1 MIISFGALNMGL
13 LEITAVVFIL
23 TANLSVTKS
32 QQSGEVYSDV
42 VFLVDGSRY
51 ARPPAFQKVKNFIT
65 QIIDKLN
72 IVENGYRIG
81 LAQYSGDAKTEFLL
95 NRFQQKDEVM
105 NYLRRNYMFKG
116 GGALRTGRAISHL
129 QTNFFTTAA
138 GSRQVDGV
146 PQIAVVITTARSQD
160 DVEADSK
167 ALKKRGVRI
176 ISVGIGNSDIS
187 ELEKIAFLPN
197 YPFLFQTSGFENLI
211 RASEVSSAIMMITQ
225 REFLHKEIK
234 APAACKSANLADIVF
249 LVDQSRSIGE
259 RNFQLIRLFLTR
271 FINALDVAGDKIHI
285 GLVQYNTVAFPEFYF
300 TTYQSKNEM
309 IQHIKK
315 TNYRGG
321 EANTGA
327 ALDYI
332 RLNYFTPHAGGRK
345 KQGIPQ
351 IAIVITDGKS
361 KYDVKKAASALR
373 RTGVTVYAV
382 GTKDA
387 NQNELSKIASYPSEN
402 FVSTIESFGRPS
414 NIERI
419 LQKRVCVEIINQN
432 SVLPEKVT
440 QLQEG
445 CMETD
450 EADLFFL
457 IHGSDSI
464 KPEDFT
470 DMKQFML
477 DIIHKFKI
485 GVDRV
490 RVSVVQYGY
499 APQTVF
505 SITQYT
511 TNKDVEAAIKR
522 MTLIRELQTVTGKA
536 LEFIKDRFKEIDQ
549 SDKNRAQ
556 RFLITI
562 TDQKSEDDVSIPA
575 SELRQRGVVVYSIGV
590 EKADHSEMFQ
600 IAGDLDRM
608 FYTDNYDAL
617 TAIKNKVLRDMCS
630 KEACSKLE
638 VADIIFLIDGSR
650 SIYFK
655 DFITMK
661 VFMETLINKTQVGEN
676 RVQFGV
682 IQFSTQTQLEFQ
694 LNQYYDKDKLMQAVG
709 DIQQLEGLT
718 STGKAL
724 NFTAKYFD
732 EAQGGRPHERQ
743 YLIVITDGEAQ
754 DEVYTPAKA
763 IRDKGITV
771 FAIGVYNANNSQLVD
786 IAGSQD
792 QVYHVENFDALGS
805 LEKLISFEVCSP
817 LHECKRIEVADIV
830 FVISGSD
837 SIGAVQLD
845 SMKRFMIA
853 VANRSEVDAKG
864 VQFGVVL
871 YGDSPQTKF
880 QMNEF
885 HSKAGIRTAISQ
897 IQKTTSGSAS
907 AAKALKHAAGLLS
920 SEKGGRKSQEVPQF
934 LIVITDTKAAD
945 AVDLPAI
952 TKGIR
957 EDNIKIYG
965 IGVGRVEQR
974 ELEKITGSTEGNF
987 YAQDFGQLQDLSRI
1001 ISQLLCNGSKLACE
1015 LSKADIVFLLD
1026 SSESIKKHQFQLEKD
1041 FLKDFT
1047 DMFEISQDKFQ
1058 FGVAQYST
1066 NQKAEFY
1073 LNQYHD
1079 RMMLNR
1085 SIQNIVQL
1093 QEGTKTGKAL
1103 KYIDHFFQP
1112 EKGSRKKEG
1121 VPQFLLVITDGE
1133 SQDDVSLPAEAL
1145 RRNNIIIFALGID
1158 KVEKKHMVEIT
1169 GDPQKTYIIKEF
1181 TDLSKF
1187 KKRLVRTI
1195 CVTEEQKVSPECTMD
1210 IAVGFDLPRRSG
1222 KQTLFTGQM
1231 QLQAKIDEILFMI
1244 TSITG
1249 SSCTADSKADIRLG
1263 FHIKDRNG
1271 LNVFE
1276 TQFENY
1282 NQEIVDKL
1290 KAIQTDASIN
1300 LNAETLKS
1308 FSNKFNTSDANSKVV
1323 LIFTDGLDDT
1333 EVRLN
1338 DAAEKLREEGVSA
1351 LITVTLE
1358 GAVNI
1363 KKISRIEFG
1372 NEFGYKQQLFIGMQD
1387 IGGSLKQEISAIME
1401 RDCFNFRCI
1410 CIGDPGLLGGQGF
1423 RGPKGSHGLKG
1434 TLGFPGEEGGMGE
1447 RGPPGFNGT
1456 RGVQG
1461 CPGPRGPKGGRGH
1474 RGQKGHAGEHGINGI
1489 NGEQGNHGI
1498 PGSLGE
1504 KGYPG
1509 NLGKRGP
1516 PGTRGERG
1524 EQNARGD
1531 SGEPGIDSTIQGLKG
1546 ERGNIGPPGDPGTDG
1561 TPGIRGP
1568 VGNPG
1573 VEGRRGQSVAQG
1585 EKGQRGDRGR
1595 KGDPG
1600 TRGLPGQPG
1609 GSGIPGLRGE
1619 QGHRGI
1625 QGPPGIPGPDGEIG
1639 NSGVKGP
1646 NGLFGDPG
1654 KKGER
1659 GPRGARGFVGM
1670 DGRDGFGFPGLKG
1683 KKGEQGNPG
1692 YVGAEGAD
1700 GKPGITGNRGS
1711 KGIRGR
1717 RGNSGDAGD
1726 LGDPGS
1732 LGGPGRAGP
1741 KGPQGRAD
1749 QRSCNLISYVRDN
1762 CPCCSRTGRGCPAYP
1777 TELVFALDV
1786 SADVTQA
1793 VFLRMKRVVLT
1804 LLQDINIAESN
1815 CPTGARVSVVTSNTT
1830 VQTSIR
1836 FSDFKK
1842 KKLLLDKIEQLE
1854 HERSTGSRKID
1865 TVMMFVARNT
1875 FKRVRNGVLV
1885 RKIAVFITN
1894 GDSPD
1899 TTAISTAAMI
1909 LQASNIIP
1917 VVISFSAVPEV
1928 LSAFLAQ
1935 GGEESAVFVLPRQ
1948 MQSSREMLQNIRLC
1962 RLCYDECNPDA
1973 SCSSAPRS
1981 LTVPLSLD
1989 MAFVVDDL
1997 ERLNAAES
2005 RTVQHFLSSMFDTF
2019 LSTSESKDS
2028 MPHPR
2033 VALVQH
2039 TPGYAPRFGD
2049 DPFNLEFG
2057 ILDYPTKSIKKRHVQ
2072 DALFKVDGSSSI
2084 ANTIEWSLNNFFLNA
2099 PDQKQ
2104 YKVIFTIF
2112 SGETNILDKKKL
2124 MQVSRE
2130 AKCKGI
2136 VMFALA
2142 LGRGTNSTI
2151 LKNFASFPFEQH
2163 LLRLDRALEAEL
2175 GYAQKFALAFLNN
2188 LATGINSYPPAALA
2202 RECRQQIKSQ
2212 DTIGKPET
2220 IPSFKQVEMAEDI
2233 EDGDDINS
2241 YDVCALNVDEGNCRN
2256 YILKWFFNQELK
2268 RCQQFWFS
2276 GCRGNRNRFDTKQE
2290 CEDLCLK
2297 RAW

>member
-1 MIISFGALNMGL
+1 KTPLQLA
-13 LEITAVVFIL
+13 
-23 TANLSVTKS
+23 
-32 QQSGEVYSDV
+32 GEVYSDV

-234 APAACKSANLADIVF
+234 APAVQTKGDSRLEFQSVRAERLNYPITDGGDMNGLILLSLFVACKSANLADIVF

-432 SVLPEKVT
+432 SNNNKLH
-440 QLQEG
+440 LYR

-1195 CVTEEQKVSPECTMD
+1195 CVTEEQKECTMD

-1387 IGGSLKQEISAIME
+1387 IGGSLKQEIVSDHERRKKALDCVIFCHFLSALGMLKPNLSIEM
-1401 RDCFNFRCI
+1401 FNH
-1410 CIGDPGLLGGQGF
+1410 LHLYSALTQGSIPQ
-1423 RGPKGSHGLKG
+1423 RL
-1434 TLGFPGEEGGMGE
+1434 T
-1447 RGPPGFNGT
+1447 
-1456 RGVQG
+1456 V
-1461 CPGPRGPKGGRGH
+1461 
-1474 RGQKGHAGEHGINGI
+1474 AEHD
-1489 NGEQGNHGI
+1489 
-1498 PGSLGE
+1498 
-1504 KGYPG
+1504 
-1509 NLGKRGP
+1509 
-1516 PGTRGERG
+1516 
-1524 EQNARGD
+1524 A
-1531 SGEPGIDSTIQGLKG
+1531 EP
-1546 ERGNIGPPGDPGTDG
+1546 
-1561 TPGIRGP
+1561 
-1568 VGNPG
+1568 
-1573 VEGRRGQSVAQG
+1573 
-1585 EKGQRGDRGR
+1585 
-1595 KGDPG
+1595 
-1600 TRGLPGQPG
+1600 
-1609 GSGIPGLRGE
+1609 
-1619 QGHRGI
+1619 
-1625 QGPPGIPGPDGEIG
+1625 
-1639 NSGVKGP
+1639 
-1646 NGLFGDPG
+1646 
-1654 KKGER
+1654 
-1659 GPRGARGFVGM
+1659 
-1670 DGRDGFGFPGLKG
+1670 GRDG
-1683 KKGEQGNPG
+1683 
-1692 YVGAEGAD
+1692 
-1700 GKPGITGNRGS
+1700 R
-1711 KGIRGR
+1711 
-1717 RGNSGDAGD
+1717 
-1726 LGDPGS
+1726 
-1732 LGGPGRAGP
+1732 
-1741 KGPQGRAD
+1741 
-1749 QRSCNLISYVRDN
+1749 
-1762 CPCCSRTGRGCPAYP
+1762 
-1777 TELVFALDV
+1777 
-1786 SADVTQA
+1786 
-1793 VFLRMKRVVLT
+1793 
-1804 LLQDINIAESN
+1804 
-1815 CPTGARVSVVTSNTT
+1815 
-1830 VQTSIR
+1830 
-1836 FSDFKK
+1836 
-1842 KKLLLDKIEQLE
+1842 
-1854 HERSTGSRKID
+1854 
-1865 TVMMFVARNT
+1865 
-1875 FKRVRNGVLV
+1875 
-1885 RKIAVFITN
+1885 
-1894 GDSPD
+1894 
-1899 TTAISTAAMI
+1899 
-1909 LQASNIIP
+1909 
-1917 VVISFSAVPEV
+1917 
-1928 LSAFLAQ
+1928 
-1935 GGEESAVFVLPRQ
+1935 
-1948 MQSSREMLQNIRLC
+1948 
-1962 RLCYDECNPDA
+1962 
-1973 SCSSAPRS
+1973 
-1981 LTVPLSLD
+1981 
-1989 MAFVVDDL
+1989 
-1997 ERLNAAES
+1997 
-2005 RTVQHFLSSMFDTF
+2005 
-2019 LSTSESKDS
+2019 
-2028 MPHPR
+2028 
-2033 VALVQH
+2033 
-2039 TPGYAPRFGD
+2039 
-2049 DPFNLEFG
+2049 
-2057 ILDYPTKSIKKRHVQ
+2057 
-2072 DALFKVDGSSSI
+2072 
-2084 ANTIEWSLNNFFLNA
+2084 
-2099 PDQKQ
+2099 
-2104 YKVIFTIF
+2104 
-2112 SGETNILDKKKL
+2112 
-2124 MQVSRE
+2124 
-2130 AKCKGI
+2130 
-2136 VMFALA
+2136 
-2142 LGRGTNSTI
+2142 
-2151 LKNFASFPFEQH
+2151 
-2163 LLRLDRALEAEL
+2163 
-2175 GYAQKFALAFLNN
+2175 
-2188 LATGINSYPPAALA
+2188 
-2202 RECRQQIKSQ
+2202 
-2212 DTIGKPET
+2212 
-2220 IPSFKQVEMAEDI
+2220 
-2233 EDGDDINS
+2233 
-2241 YDVCALNVDEGNCRN
+2241 
-2256 YILKWFFNQELK
+2256 
-2268 RCQQFWFS
+2268 
-2276 GCRGNRNRFDTKQE
+2276 
-2290 CEDLCLK
+2290 
-2297 RAW
+2297 